1 MPLIVCVGN
10 EMKANQIPSV
20 GDELGGCRLDR
31 LAAHGGM
38 GVVFEATQL
47 TLGRRVAVK
56 VISPALANDK
66 EFRER
71 FVREAQMT
79 ASVHHPNIV
88 DVYDAGE
95 QDGVLYLVMRFVDGV
110 DLRTVLRDGGRCSA
124 RRAASICSDVA
135 AALDAAHAAG
145 MTHRDVTP
153 SNILLSGSGDDEQ
166 ALLTDFGLV
175 KQAGTDGHTKSGT
188 WLGTLAF
195 VAPEALRDDPIDQ
208 RADVYALGCV
218 LFRMIAGVPP
228 FARDHDAA
236 TIAAHLS
243 DPPPLLSEV
252 STSPPALDAV
262 VNKALAKNPAERFA
276 TAGQFAS
283 AAREAINVGEAA
295 PTAHEE
301 TKTRVAPPGFAV
313 RPAGNEAPTAAAGPA
328 PRPRRA
334 RRAGVLMFA
343 GLAAIA
349 GAVGAI
355 AVDRAVTASGSSAKR
370 SHSLSAQPAPVS
382 LTGYSTA
389 GYSAQVPAGWGII
402 EDEVD
407 KGLYRDSVWRAPAP
421 SKARLTIA
429 YRPAVKVSADRV
441 AQTLRG
447 QAATDPTYS
456 ELAWGP
462 IELNGRPATRW
473 VYGRRG
479 RARMS
484 WTMNPCGTSVAV
496 HGSARTSEIL
506 RWAPTFRA
514 VAAAVTPGCS

>member
-1 MPLIVCVGN
+1 
-10 EMKANQIPSV
+10 
-20 GDELGGCRLDR
+20 
-31 LAAHGGM
+31 
-38 GVVFEATQL
+38 
-47 TLGRRVAVK
+47 
-56 VISPALANDK
+56 
-66 EFRER
+66 
-71 FVREAQMT
+71 
-79 ASVHHPNIV
+79 
-88 DVYDAGE
+88 
-95 QDGVLYLVMRFVDGV
+95 LV
-110 DLRTVLRDGGRCSA
+110 
-124 RRAASICSDVA
+124 
-135 AALDAAHAAG
+135 
-145 MTHRDVTP
+145 
-153 SNILLSGSGDDEQ
+153 
-166 ALLTDFGLV
+166 
-175 KQAGTDGHTKSGT
+175 
-188 WLGTLAF
+188 
-195 VAPEALRDDPIDQ
+195 
-208 RADVYALGCV
+208 
-218 LFRMIAGVPP
+218 
-228 FARDHDAA
+228 
-236 TIAAHLS
+236 
-243 DPPPLLSEV
+243 
-252 STSPPALDAV
+252 
-262 VNKALAKNPAERFA
+262 
-276 TAGQFAS
+276 
-283 AAREAINVGEAA
+283 
-295 PTAHEE
+295 
-301 TKTRVAPPGFAV
+301 
-313 RPAGNEAPTAAAGPA
+313 
-328 PRPRRA
+328 
-334 RRAGVLMFA
+334 FA

-370 SHSLSAQPAPVS
+370 SHSLSAKPAPVS

-447 QAATDPTYS
+447 QAVTDPTYS

-496 HGSARTSEIL
+496 HGSAKASEIL